1 MSLATDEPPAAFAI
15 SSASQPGAL
24 FGSALSLHAVHCS
37 FMLSILWTINH
48 YHPHH
53 HHYIMVIIIIII
65 IIGIIIIIIIRVVLS
80 CVMVLLVLVCSPGVL
95 VSGRK
100 RRNQ

>member
-1 MSLATDEPPAAFAI
+1 MSPRRLLRYPALHSLVPCLAP
-15 SSASQPGAL
+15 
-24 FGSALSLHAVHCS
+24 HCP

-53 HHYIMVIIIIII
+53 HHHYIMVIIIIII
-65 IIGIIIIIIIRVVLS
+65 IIIGIIIIIIRVVLS

>member
-1 MSLATDEPPAAFAI
+1 MSPRRLLRYPALHSLVPCLAP
-15 SSASQPGAL
+15 
-24 FGSALSLHAVHCS
+24 HCP
-37 FMLSILWTINH
+37 FMLSILWTINQ
-48 YHPHH
+48 
-53 HHYIMVIIIIII
+53 YIMVIIIIIMII
-65 IIGIIIIIIIRVVLS
+65 IIGIVIIIIIIRVVLS

>member
-1 MSLATDEPPAAFAI
+1 MSPRRLLQYPALHSLVPCLAP
-15 SSASQPGAL
+15 
-24 FGSALSLHAVHCS
+24 HCP

-53 HHYIMVIIIIII
+53 LHHYIMVIIIIII
-65 IIGIIIIIIIRVVLS
+65 IGIIIIIIRVVLS

-95 VSGRK
+95 GGCAQVCG
-100 RRNQ
+100 